1 MFKKFWLDVILGTV
15 FIFGLMGLFGSVT
28 AFKIFDVFDPI
39 GEAFSDMEV
48 TDVVFSQLR
57 DDPVAEDRVLL
68 VNMGT
73 VPRPDIGIMLQIIS
87 QYNPKVIGVDSFFY
101 FPKEDSLGDAI
112 LEEGLAS
119 VENLVMASKLIYDP
133 ETDAFDSLA
142 LSWPRFSQYGETAFV
157 NLITDAKEQEDL
169 KMCREFFPKQ
179 KVGEHQEIAFAAKLA
194 SYLDPEAAERFLER
208 GNDVETVNYRGN
220 VLDYGA
226 TKFGTKFFALDV
238 QDVFEENFT
247 PDLVEGKIVIFC
259 FLGKY
264 LGDRESFEDKFY
276 TPLNEKYIGRA
287 FPDMYGGVIHAN
299 IVSMILNEDYINA
312 MEDNIEIILAI
323 ILCFLNVALFS
334 LIYRKLPRW
343 YDGLTKLFQLLEIG
357 FLIGLMLYLLDI
369 YSFKIELG
377 LALFAVAL
385 CGDGLEVYYGVV
397 KNIFTREGR
406 RALFKMDKL

>member
-39 GEAFSDMEV
+39 GGAFSDMEV

>member
-1 MFKKFWLDVILGTV
+1 M
-15 FIFGLMGLFGSVT
+15 
-28 AFKIFDVFDPI
+28 
-39 GEAFSDMEV
+39 
-48 TDVVFSQLR
+48 
-57 DDPVAEDRVLL
+57 
-68 VNMGT
+68 
-73 VPRPDIGIMLQIIS
+73 
-87 QYNPKVIGVDSFFY
+87 
-101 FPKEDSLGDAI
+101 
-112 LEEGLAS
+112 
-119 VENLVMASKLIYDP
+119 
-133 ETDAFDSLA
+133 
-142 LSWPRFSQYGETAFV
+142 

-179 KVGEHQEIAFAAKLA
+179 MVGEQEEIAFAAKLA

-312 MEDNIEIILAI
+312 LDDNIEIILAI
-323 ILCFLNVALFS
+323 IL
-334 LIYRKLPRW
+334 P
-343 YDGLTKLFQLLEIG
+343 
-357 FLIGLMLYLLDI
+357 
-369 YSFKIELG
+369 
-377 LALFAVAL
+377 
-385 CGDGLEVYYGVV
+385 
-397 KNIFTREGR
+397 
-406 RALFKMDKL
+406 

>member
-15 FIFGLMGLFGSVT
+15 FIFGLMGLFSSVT
-28 AFKIFDVFDPI
+28 AFRIFDVFDPI

-142 LSWPRFSQYGETAFV
+142 LSWPQFSQYGETAFV

-179 KVGEHQEIAFAAKLA
+179 MVGEQEEIAFAAKLA

-247 PDLVEGKIVIFC
+247 PDLIEDKIVIFC

-312 MEDNIEIILAI
+312 LDDNIEIILAI